1 MQGNKRFFWC
11 LIGLE
16 MQLCLITF
24 PSLGLYKRILNSPG
38 FVILL
43 IHTKHETIRWNLGLN
58 PRFYSL
64 ERKLTQYVDKAK
76 NMWLIVGQLPIKAGW
91 WDAPLALWDFSWS
104 NKQSYFFFSF
114 LYLSLT
120 IYSHMLYITIIYIH
134 TYQLVLY
141 SIFIKK
147 G

>member
-43 IHTKHETIRWNLGLN
+43 IHTKHETIRWNLGLS

-104 NKQSYFFFSF
+104 NKQSYFFFLF
-114 LYLSLT
+114 F
-120 IYSHMLYITIIYIH
+120 IYRWLYIVTCYILLS
-134 TYQLVLY
+134 YI
-141 SIFIKK
+141 SIHINWCYIAFS
-147 G
+147 